1 MKENDIEIALVNPFN
16 EKIVLRD
23 FYSSTISKGSY
34 NWPNIDLLCMSAI
47 LSKKFKVQIIDAN
60 TLKLNSSEVLSIIKN
75 KNLKGIIF
83 SVGKSVI
90 EDDYRFI
97 ETIKS
102 KVSSNVKIVLTGG
115 IIYHNSQD
123 EIRANKFIDACILN
137 FTTPDILNYFLENEK
152 KLKNIVYRKDRKIIS
167 KPIEMNETNFQ
178 IPIPPHNQLP
188 LNKYQLSHGYTKP
201 VTSVLTSY
209 GCPHRCSFC
218 VSGKINFKYRN
229 VDNIIQELDYLYSLG
244 VKQII
249 FRDNIFGFHKKSC
262 KELLKKIINKNY
274 GFKWVS
280 DSRVDILDEEMISL
294 MSKSGCH
301 ALHFGIESASEETLI
316 KYEKNLRDIN
326 AVEKTIKLC
335 KKYRILSVGYFILGL
350 PGETKNQVEKTID
363 YSIKLDVDYASYNLP
378 IPIYGT
384 NLREESLKNN
394 WIVNK
399 EEEYDGSSQPLIA
412 TNELTPF
419 DLVSLRKKAYKKF
432 YFRINYIFKTILNIR
447 TLFQIKMA
455 FRESIGLL
463 INKS

>member
-1 MKENDIEIALVNPFN
+1 MKENDIEIALVKPFN

-90 EDDYRFI
+90 EDDYKFI

-178 IPIPPHNQLP
+178 IPVPPHNQLP

-209 GCPHRCSFC
+209 GCPIDVHSR
-218 VSGKINFKYRN
+218 SGK
-229 VDNIIQELDYLYSLG
+229 
-244 VKQII
+244 
-249 FRDNIFGFHKKSC
+249 
-262 KELLKKIINKNY
+262 
-274 GFKWVS
+274 
-280 DSRVDILDEEMISL
+280 
-294 MSKSGCH
+294 
-301 ALHFGIESASEETLI
+301 
-316 KYEKNLRDIN
+316 
-326 AVEKTIKLC
+326 
-335 KKYRILSVGYFILGL
+335 
-350 PGETKNQVEKTID
+350 
-363 YSIKLDVDYASYNLP
+363 
-378 IPIYGT
+378 
-384 NLREESLKNN
+384 
-394 WIVNK
+394 
-399 EEEYDGSSQPLIA
+399 
-412 TNELTPF
+412 
-419 DLVSLRKKAYKKF
+419 
-432 YFRINYIFKTILNIR
+432 
-447 TLFQIKMA
+447 
-455 FRESIGLL
+455 
-463 INKS
+463 